1 MTTSVP
7 SDPADRQQLK
17 LNLVEMTKCLLNADK
32 EREHMKDI
40 ADIAHDA
47 FGIPKKTI
55 NKLARIMYKQ
65 NYADLQAENEDFEF
79 LYEALVLG
87 KDVGTG
93 E

>member
-7 SDPADRQQLK
+7 SDPNDRQKLK
-17 LNLVEMTKCLLNADK
+17 TMLSEMTQCLYRADK
-32 EREHMKDI
+32 EREQMKEICDH
-40 ADIAHDA
+40 AHEQS
-47 FGIPKKTI
+47 GIQKKII
-55 NKLARIMYKQ
+55 NKLARTMYKQ
-65 NYADLQAENEDFEF
+65 TYADLQAENEDFEY